1 RPEFLTEA
9 EVTEYVRL
17 RLADSPATITLAT
30 HVYRRTDGNPLFM
43 VTSLDDLIQQHVVA
57 EEAGQWRLQS
67 DLASLEADVPDD
79 LQQLITRQ
87 VEALRPEEQ
96 RMLEVASVVGM
107 TFTAAEGAAG
117 CKQEAEVIDDLCA
130 QLAQRG
136 QFLVAQEVV
145 EWPDGTVSARYG
157 FRHVLYQRV
166 LYERL
171 GKSQRIR
178 LHRLIGGRAEAADRG
193 QEAAG
198 AGELAAHFAEG

>member
-1 RPEFLTEA
+1 ETLEVLTADQPGILILDDLQWSDAATLAWLAAWARRPEPARLLLIGTYRPGDMVTHAHPLRALVQELRARRLCQELRPEFLTEA

-96 RMLEVASVVGM
+96 RMLEV
-107 TFTAAEGAAG
+107 
-117 CKQEAEVIDDLCA
+117 
-130 QLAQRG
+130 
-136 QFLVAQEVV
+136 
-145 EWPDGTVSARYG
+145 
-157 FRHVLYQRV
+157 
-166 LYERL
+166 
-171 GKSQRIR
+171 
-178 LHRLIGGRAEAADRG
+178 
-193 QEAAG
+193 
-198 AGELAAHFAEG
+198 